1 MRVCVYQRRENG
13 PPPDLYQNMAV
24 ASTCSCPFCM
34 ETPCAPKLPLPL
46 RMETPDGTAAH
57 WAWLTELDDKTMKLE
72 VMKSVG
78 NLQSFTCICVATRT
92 VCPGYDMNRAT
103 RPELK
108 KRWHA
113 MLKGVGKVS
122 LSELG
127 KHGVSGRVKRL
138 PAAWTGTSV
147 CHAPRSPAGAT
158 GAAKESAPP
167 RAPHP
172 PAAAGAAKESAPPR
186 VRPKQK
192 KPMQSEGGQKPIKKG
207 KDSHTGDTSVPLG
220 GDADEVAR
228 ILEARPQWDQ
238 ETVEELIRWGATPRL
253 HKVAQIV
260 QKPTH
265 RMARCTFVQPDGRHV
280 PDIWIPYGD
289 LRVDYPWQVARF
301 EDEEEK

>member
-1 MRVCVYQRRENG
+1 MCVCVYQRRENG

-167 RAPHP
+167 R
-172 PAAAGAAKESAPPR
+172 